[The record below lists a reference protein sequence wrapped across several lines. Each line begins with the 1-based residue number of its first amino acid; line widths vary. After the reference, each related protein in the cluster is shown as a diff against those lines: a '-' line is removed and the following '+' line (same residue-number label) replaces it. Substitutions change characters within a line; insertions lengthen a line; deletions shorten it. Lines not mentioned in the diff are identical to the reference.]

1 MTAPLEAQERRKRR
15 DPEIRVWDRLVRT
28 HHWLLVLAFATLYL
42 EYKKFPLHPY
52 AGYLICILL
61 PIRIFWG
68 FKGRGA
74 ALFSSFW
81 YSPRETFGYFRSA
94 LIGKAGYYFSH
105 NPLGA
110 AMVYALL
117 SCLAIN
123 CLLGLL
129 AYSASQQ
136 LGPFGSSIPDAWE
149 ELLIYWHV
157 RLGHAT
163 AILVVGHI
171 GGVLWAARLHRENYA
186 LGMLTGLRRIP
197 RAMPLPEDARHPEYS
212 PRRSKMAQDI
222 LNWLNFRHPFV
233 GTLLIIAMLLG
244 IALSL
249 IDQLVELNRILP
261 AY

>member
-1 MTAPLEAQERRKRR
+1 LTEPLEATERRKRR
-15 DPEIRVWDRLVRT
+15 DPEIRVWDRLVRI
-28 HHWLLVLAFATLYL
+28 HHWLLVIAFATLYV

-52 AGYLICILL
+52 AGYLICLIL

-74 ALFSSFW
+74 AKFSSFW
-81 YSPRETFGYFRSA
+81 YSPRETFAYFRAA
-94 LIGKAGYYFSH
+94 LAGKASYYFSH

-117 SCLAIN
+117 TCLSVN

-136 LGPFGSSIPDAWE
+136 LGPFQARIPDEWE
-149 ELLIYWHV
+149 ETLIYWHI

-163 AILVVGHI
+163 ALLVLGHLT
-171 GGVLWAARLHRENYA
+171 GVLWAARLHRENYA

-197 RAMPLPEDARHPEYS
+197 RAMPVPEGAKHPERGA
-212 PRRSKMAQDI
+212 PRSKMLHEI

-233 GTLLIIAMLLG
+233 GTLILMSLLLG
-244 IALSL
+244 GVLFI
-249 IDQLVELNRILP
+249 IEYLVDLNRILP